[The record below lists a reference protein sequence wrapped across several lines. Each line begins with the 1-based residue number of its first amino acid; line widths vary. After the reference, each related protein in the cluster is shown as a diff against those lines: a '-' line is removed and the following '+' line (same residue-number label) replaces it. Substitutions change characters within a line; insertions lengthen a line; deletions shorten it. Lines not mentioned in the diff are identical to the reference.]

1 MLGAPAATNPMSI
14 AGKRQAEYRGL
25 AAAPPGH
32 KTYHGSN
39 ESRQPSYKGLSALL
53 NPEIL
58 LGFRLSAE
66 WGWSG
71 AIDECRAVTPHL
83 QTQLVW

>member
-1 MLGAPAATNPMSI
+1 MMLGAPAATNPMSA
-14 AGKRQAEYRGL
+14 AGKRQAEHRSS

-32 KTYHGSN
+32 KSCLSPNIYHGSN
-39 ESRQPSYKGLSALL
+39 ESRQPPHKGLSALW

-66 WGWSG
+66 WG
-71 AIDECRAVTPHL
+71 
-83 QTQLVW
+83 

>member
-1 MLGAPAATNPMSI
+1 MMLGAPAVTNPMSI
-14 AGKRQAEYRGL
+14 AGKRQAEHRGL

-32 KTYHGSN
+32 KTCFSPNIYHGSN
-39 ESRQPSYKGLSALL
+39 KSRQPSYKGLSALL

-66 WGWSG
+66 WG
-71 AIDECRAVTPHL
+71 
-83 QTQLVW
+83 